1 SGDDTTLA
9 EAPGRG
15 RGASPARYP
24 GRFLAR
30 TRSSQAPVRAAPGSA
45 PAAAAPASC
54 VGPRP
59 PAGTPCKRRDGAPPT
74 PLVALP
80 GRRPGR
86 LRSASACG
94 SRSARLLDDRA
105 PRPYSHARM
114 IPEQSATLAVA
125 SDVALES
132 RLAVPAGAPAGI
144 VICHPHPLYGGDMDN
159 PVVVRVQEVCAELG
173 LATLRFNFRGVGGS
187 SGTHGGGL
195 AEQED
200 ARGALDALAQATGE
214 RPLAVAGTAD
224 PSCPADDFRRFA
236 ARGAWVTPAVIEGA
250 DHFFFGKLYPLGEAV
265 SGWARGWIP
274 AGAR

>member
-1 SGDDTTLA
+1 
-9 EAPGRG
+9 
-15 RGASPARYP
+15 
-24 GRFLAR
+24 
-30 TRSSQAPVRAAPGSA
+30 
-45 PAAAAPASC
+45 
-54 VGPRP
+54 
-59 PAGTPCKRRDGAPPT
+59 
-74 PLVALP
+74 
-80 GRRPGR
+80 
-86 LRSASACG
+86 
-94 SRSARLLDDRA
+94 
-105 PRPYSHARM
+105 M

-200 ARGALDALAQATGE
+200 ARGALDALAQATGD
-214 RPLAVAGTAD
+214 RPLAIAGYSFGAWVAALVGGRDARVTALALIAPPLAMYDFGGVEGKRVPTLAVAGTAD
-224 PSCPADDFRRFA
+224 PYCPADDFQRFA